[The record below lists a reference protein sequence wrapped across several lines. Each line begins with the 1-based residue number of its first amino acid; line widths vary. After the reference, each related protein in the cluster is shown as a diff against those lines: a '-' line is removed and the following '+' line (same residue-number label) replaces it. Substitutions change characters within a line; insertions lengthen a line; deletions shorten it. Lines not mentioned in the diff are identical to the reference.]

1 MNIMKNKSLRIPSI
15 ILAVGLVMAI
25 VASLLTGII
34 KAPVITDHDFPF
46 TVTYRLDGETKALEG
61 VYRCHFRST
70 GKGTDPLNRYYEGEH
85 LLNPAKE
92 HPAAYTI
99 AQKDELELCIVTIF
113 SDRKLMGDADG
124 KAVHYDPYLAVMDSE
139 GMEYSDEET
148 LSLFDADII
157 DWVYPESVDNTFMF
171 VGFSSLHDDSMF
183 AMLVVGIL
191 TIVACLIFVKRDK
204 TVHYKALDKISIV
217 FNCIVFFVAFPFIT
231 FVTSFL
237 QITMSGDELVYQIYL
252 CIPALTAFTVAASIA
267 LRRVRYT
274 KAGFFVQFIG
284 PVLFALPLI
293 SELDFI

>member
-1 MNIMKNKSLRIPSI
+1 MKNKSLRISAI
-15 ILAVGLVMAI
+15 ILAVGLILAI
-25 VASLLTGII
+25 AASFLTGIV
-34 KAPVITDHDFPF
+34 KAPVITEHDFPF

-85 LLNPAKE
+85 LLNPAEE

-99 AQKDELELCIVTIF
+99 AQRDELELCIVTIF

-124 KAVHYDPYLAVMDSE
+124 KAFHYDPYLAVMDSE

-148 LSLFDADII
+148 LSLFDAEII
-157 DWVYPESVDNTFMF
+157 DWVYPQSVDNSFRF

-204 TVHYKALDKISIV
+204 TVPYKALDKLSIV
-217 FNCIVFFVAFPFIT
+217 LNCIICFVAIPFIT
-231 FVTSFL
+231 LITTLL
-237 QITMSGDELVYQIYL
+237 QITMGGDELAYQICM

-267 LRRVRYT
+267 LRRIRFT

-293 SELDFI
+293 FE

>member
-1 MNIMKNKSLRIPSI
+1 MKNKSLKIPSI
-15 ILAVGLVMAI
+15 ILAVGLVLAI
-25 VASLLTGII
+25 VASLLTGIV
-34 KAPVITDHDFPF
+34 KAPVITEHDFPF

-70 GKGTDPLNRYYEGEH
+70 GKGTDPLDRYYEGEH
-85 LLNPAKE
+85 LLNPAEE

-99 AQKDELELCIVTIF
+99 AEKDGLELCIVTVF
-113 SDRKLMGDADG
+113 SNRKLMGDADG
-124 KAVHYDPYLAVMDSE
+124 KAFHYDPYLAVMDSE

-148 LSLFDADII
+148 LSLFDAEII
-157 DWVYPESVDNTFMF
+157 DWVYPQSVDNSFRF

-191 TIVACLIFVKRDK
+191 MIVACLIFVKRDT
-204 TVHYKALDKISIV
+204 TVPYKALDKLSIV
-217 FNCIVFFVAFPFIT
+217 LNCIICFVAIPFIT
-231 FVTSFL
+231 LITTLL
-237 QITMSGDELVYQIYL
+237 QITMGGDELAYQICM

-267 LRRVRYT
+267 LRRIRFT

-293 SELDFI
+293 FE

>member
-1 MNIMKNKSLRIPSI
+1 MKNKSLKIPSI
-15 ILAVGLVMAI
+15 ILAVGLVLAI
-25 VASLLTGII
+25 VASLLTGIV
-34 KAPVITDHDFPF
+34 KAPVITEHDFPF

-70 GKGTDPLNRYYEGEH
+70 GNGTDPLDRYYEGEH
-85 LLNPAKE
+85 LLNPAEE

-99 AQKDELELCIVTIF
+99 AEKDGLELCIVTVF
-113 SDRKLMGDADG
+113 SNRKLMGDADG
-124 KAVHYDPYLAVMDSE
+124 KAFHYDPYLAVMDSE

-148 LSLFDADII
+148 LSLFDAEII
-157 DWVYPESVDNTFMF
+157 DWVYPQSVDNSFRF

-191 TIVACLIFVKRDK
+191 MIVACLIFVKRDT
-204 TVHYKALDKISIV
+204 TVPYKALDKLSIV
-217 FNCIVFFVAFPFIT
+217 LNCIICFVAIPFIT
-231 FVTSFL
+231 LITTLL
-237 QITMSGDELVYQIYL
+237 QITMGGDELAYQICM

-267 LRRVRYT
+267 LRRIRFT

-293 SELDFI
+293 FE